1 MECVAAGCLGDLA
14 SASVVVAG
22 IEAFDGDLAPALGLY
37 IEPGLRNR
45 GEV

>member
-1 MECVAAGCLGDLA
+1 MERVAAGCQGDLA